1 MILSPFLVRQA
12 CKAYLIK
19 KGFILP
25 IVSLYL
31 ILPKQ
36 SMTSQLEPAV
46 MAKVN
51 TWLNGDYDIE
61 TKQYIQKLID
71 ESNDTELTDSFYKD
85 LEFGTGGLRGLIGV
99 GSNRMNRYTVGA
111 ATQGLANYL
120 NKAFPNE
127 SKSVAI
133 AHDSR
138 IKSDEFAQI
147 IADIF
152 SANGISV
159 YLFEALRPTPEL
171 SFAIRHLGCKS
182 GVVVTA
188 SHNPKEYNGYKA
200 YWDDGSQVVAPHD
213 VNIIG
218 EVDAIFSIDDIKFE
232 GDASKITKI
241 GTEVDTAYLNHILS
255 LSISKDA
262 IARQKDLKIVY
273 TPLHGTG
280 VTLVPQLLA
289 KMGFTAVT
297 VIEEQAE
304 ANGNGLFPTVV
315 YPNPE
320 ESEAMSMAVNKAKE
334 IDADLVMGTDPDADR
349 VGIAVK
355 NHHGEIQLLN
365 GNQTASVLIY
375 YLLNAWKDAGKL
387 TGTQFVCKTIVTTDL
402 IDKMAAAYDVKCY
415 NTLTGFKYIAQ
426 VIREKEGVEQFIGGG
441 EESYGY
447 LIGDAVRDK
456 DAIAS
461 CAMMA
466 ELTAYAKDKGL
477 SLFDMLMEIYKQFG
491 FYYEGLISLTK
502 KGKSG
507 ADEILQMMADFRA
520 NPPKALA
527 GSPVTR
533 MDDYKA
539 LTTTDFAS
547 GVTASIP
554 SGEMGIESSNVL
566 QFFTEDGTKFTCRP
580 SGTEPKI
587 KFYVG
592 VREALEKNED
602 FDSVYAALKDKVKA
616 IGEELGLK

>member
-1 MILSPFLVRQA
+1 MT
-12 CKAYLIK
+12 K
-19 KGFILP
+19 
-25 IVSLYL
+25 VS
-31 ILPKQ
+31 
-36 SMTSQLEPAV
+36 S
-46 MAKVN
+46 
-51 TWLNGDYDIE
+51 WLNGDYDID
-61 TKQYIQKLID
+61 TKQSIQQLID
-71 ESNDTELTDSFYKD
+71 EGNDTELTDAFYKD
-85 LEFGTGGLRGLIGV
+85 LEFGTGGLRGLIGI
-99 GSNRMNRYTVGA
+99 GSNRMNRYTVGT

-120 NKAFPNE
+120 NQAFPNE
-127 SKSVAI
+127 EKSVAV
-133 AHDSR
+133 AYDSR
-138 IKSDEFAQI
+138 IKSDEFAKI

-171 SFAIRHLGCKS
+171 SFAIRLLGCKS

-200 YWDDGSQVVAPHD
+200 YWTDGSQVVAPHD
-213 VNIIG
+213 TNIIN
-218 EVDAIFSIDDIKFE
+218 EVNAITSIDQVKFD

-241 GTEVDTAYLNHILS
+241 GADVDEKYIDHILS
-255 LSISKDA
+255 LSISKGA
-262 IARQKDLKIVY
+262 LERQKGLKIVY

-289 KMGFTAVT
+289 KMGFEAVT

-304 ANGNGLFPTVV
+304 PKGNGQFPTVV

-320 ESEAMSMAVNKAKE
+320 ESEAMSKAVEKAKE
-334 IDADLVMGTDPDADR
+334 IDADLVLGTDPDSDR

-426 VIREKEGVEQFIGGG
+426 VIREKEGQEQFIGGG

-461 CAMMA
+461 CAMIA

-507 ADEILQMMADFRA
+507 ADEIQQMMADFRA
-520 NPPKALA
+520 NPPKTIA
-527 GSPVTR
+527 GSPVVR

-539 LTTTDFAS
+539 LTTTDFKS
-547 GVTASIP
+547 GSTVAIP

-592 VREALEKNED
+592 VRAALEKNED
-602 FDSVYAALKDKVKA
+602 FDSVYASLKDKVKA
-616 IGEELGLK
+616 IGEELNLK